1 MGMLTSHLFY
11 GALIVDLVLAVVA
24 VELIAITVYWHAK
37 RRGIAP
43 AQLLPNLAAGALLLL
58 ALRFSLADYP
68 WPWYTACLAL
78 AGVANIADLR
88 QRWR

>member
-1 MGMLTSHLFY
+1 MLTIAFLSGVH
-11 GALIVDLVLAVVA
+11 AIDLILAIVA
-24 VELIAITVYWHAK
+24 IEIVAITMYWQAK
-37 RRGIAP
+37 GRGIAP

-58 ALRFSLADYP
+58 ALRFSLSGYA

-78 AGVANIADLR
+78 AGIANIADLR

>member
-1 MGMLTSHLFY
+1 MIDFFSSVH
-11 GALIVDLVLAVVA
+11 AVDLILAIVA
-24 VELIAITVYWHAK
+24 AEIVAITLYWQTR

-58 ALRFSLADYP
+58 ALRLSLSGYS
-68 WPWYTACLAL
+68 WPWYVACLAL
-78 AGVANIADLR
+78 AGIANVADLR

>member
-1 MGMLTSHLFY
+1 MIEFFSSVH
-11 GALIVDLVLAVVA
+11 AVDLILAIVA
-24 VELIAITVYWHAK
+24 AELIGLTLYWHAR

-43 AQLLPNLAAGALLLL
+43 AHLLPNLLAGALLLL
-58 ALRFSLADYP
+58 ALRLALSNYS

-78 AGVANIADLR
+78 AGIANAADLR

>member
-1 MGMLTSHLFY
+1 MLDFLASIH
-11 GALIVDLVLAVVA
+11 AVDLILAIVA
-24 VELIAITVYWHAK
+24 AESVAITLYWYAA

-43 AQLLPNLAAGALLLL
+43 AQLLPNLMAGTLLLL
-58 ALRFSLADYP
+58 ALRFALAGYS

-78 AGVANIADLR
+78 AGIANVADLR

>member
-1 MGMLTSHLFY
+1 M
-11 GALIVDLVLAVVA
+11 GALMTNFLYGVHTVDLVLAVVA
-24 VELIAITVYWHAK
+24 VEIIAITVYWQAK
-37 RRGIAP
+37 HRGIAP

-58 ALRFSLADYP
+58 ALRFSLSGYA

-78 AGVANIADLR
+78 AGIANIADLR